1 MPKITIPTKNN
12 LDPERGTIIL
22 SISDFIKEE
31 NMHLLTLG
39 NMNLYLDAGEDT
51 HLLKLNKNTE
61 QLSTLEFSIKEID
74 VIFSWEDNQVW
85 LSLYSKDLLPEV
97 IGSIEPINRKVTFNN
112 ILSLVEDKH
121 FNGVYQRLS
130 IYSQPFES
138 LELGPFNLEVFEE
151 STEKLFEADFTQA
164 THYER
169 AVVLEDTFAP
179 TDGSPIIVSDDEG
192 VMERQFFFDEKTG
205 EYGRSV
211 TEYFVYLNQE
221 YEILSYENVELDHKP
236 LLKATIDGIET
247 LLYYKEDFDISN
259 GRLVF
264 LFSNETKEAFYGAE
278 CEITYQI
285 SRSYNIDFNEDVP
298 HDGFRVNLTNLKA
311 TKYGEVYN
319 STEDVRILKEGNR
332 FENEYL
338 AREIEL
344 NPLVNPQVQGFMY
357 IDTSQQ
363 FTQAFR
369 IRASSQYLNGNGVD
383 SASVII
389 EAIDEEGNEV
399 LSPYLSVAIM
409 DDKGDITTAFGNIE
423 PIIGQQSLKARNT
436 SGRAYYQFKA
446 PVLIDTARV
455 THKIYIIAVDR
466 KTGVGAQYPIFIQ
479 SVQEIQTIQATNKT
493 NENIEIPFEYFAR
506 MFERPLPENHPLIIF
521 DQNENK
527 QLDRKDFQYFK
538 KQIQEKDLMS
548 SLTEEL
554 LELER
559 EREIERNTW
568 LKFKDEIWFPYRNM
582 TWEDI
587 IEL

>member
-39 NMNLYLDAGEDT
+39 NMSLYLDAGEDT

-61 QLSTLEFSIKEID
+61 QLNTLQFSIKEID
-74 VIFSWEDNQVW
+74 VVFSWEDSQVW
-85 LSLYSKDLLPEV
+85 LSLYSKDLLPQV
-97 IGSIEPINRKVTFNN
+97 IGSIEPINRKVAFND

-179 TDGSPIIVSDDEG
+179 TDGSPIIVSDDKG
-192 VMERQFFFDEKTG
+192 VMERQFLFDEETG
-205 EYGRSV
+205 EYSRSA

-221 YEILSYENVELDHKP
+221 YEILSYENIELDHKP

-247 LLYYKEDFDISN
+247 PLYYKEDFNISN
-259 GRLVF
+259 GRLIF

-298 HDGFRVNLTNLKA
+298 HDGFRINLTNLKA
-311 TKYGEVYN
+311 TKDGEVYN
-319 STEDVRILKEGNR
+319 STENVRILKEGNR

-357 IDTSQQ
+357 IDTSEQL
-363 FTQAFR
+363 TQAFR
-369 IRASSQYLNGNGVD
+369 IRGSSQYLNGNGID
-383 SASVII
+383 SASVMI

-409 DDKGDITTAFGNIE
+409 SDKGDTTTAFGSIE

-446 PVLIDTARV
+446 PILIDTARV
-455 THKIYIIAVDR
+455 THKVYIVVVDR

-479 SVQEIQTIQATNKT
+479 SVQENQAIQTTNKT

-506 MFERPLPENHPLIIF
+506 
-521 DQNENK
+521 
-527 QLDRKDFQYFK
+527 YF
-538 KQIQEKDLMS
+538 
-548 SLTEEL
+548 
-554 LELER
+554 
-559 EREIERNTW
+559 EREIPKNHPIKSLDSNNNQMLDRED
-568 LKFKDEIWFPYRNM
+568 LKVFKETINENDFSALSEEILSLEETIF
-582 TWEDI
+582 
-587 IEL
+587 